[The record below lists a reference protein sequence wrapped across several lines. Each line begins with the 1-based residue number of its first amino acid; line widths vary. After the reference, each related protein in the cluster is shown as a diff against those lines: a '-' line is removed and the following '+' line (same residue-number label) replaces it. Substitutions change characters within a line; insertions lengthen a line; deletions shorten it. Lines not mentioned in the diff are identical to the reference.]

1 MASEFRLGWKP
12 LAAATLG
19 VACGASPIPFNVL
32 PIVIGP
38 INADLGWSFLQISAA
53 VTIYGIIGA
62 LLAPVI
68 GALVDK
74 HGVKP
79 VALTALGLF
88 GVSFAAMYAVPSN
101 LPAFYILWAVIG
113 IVGIGSTPVSWSR
126 AISMWFHANR
136 GLALGILLL
145 GTSLAALVVPQLSNY
160 VLEQAGWRSVFPVVA
175 LLPLVIALPLALVFF
190 REPEPHELPQQAVD
204 EGGAL
209 KGLTRNE
216 ALKSYRFYVLFAS
229 ICLVA
234 LAYGGAHIH
243 MVQIVILSGFDAS
256 FAATVISFVAIGIFL
271 GRIIVGVLF
280 DRFWAPGVAFPVL
293 CLPVISCLLLTSGT
307 NSEALILLAGFFL
320 GFAAGAESD
329 VVAFMA
335 ARFFGL
341 LEFGRIYGL
350 LYMPFGIFASISPLL
365 YGYVRDQT
373 GSYNLMLQVSMVLFA
388 VGGALLLT
396 LGRYPELR
404 AGKAATPPTP
414 AQPAAA

>member
-38 INADLGWSFLQISAA
+38 INADLGWSFLEISAA

-68 GALVDK
+68 GTLVDK

-88 GVSFAAMYAVPSN
+88 GLSFAAMYLVPRY
-101 LPAFYILWAVIG
+101 LPAFYILWALIG

-160 VLEQAGWRSVFPVVA
+160 VLQLAGWRSVFPVVA
-175 LLPLVIALPLALVFF
+175 LLPLLVALPIALLFF
-190 REPEPHELPQQAVD
+190 REPKPDEMPEQAMG
-204 EGGAL
+204 EGGLL
-209 KGLTRNE
+209 KGLTRSE

-234 LAYGGAHIH
+234 LAYGGVHIH
-243 MVQIVILSGFDAS
+243 MVQIVVLKGFNPT
-256 FAATVISFVAIGIFL
+256 FAATVISVVAIGIFL
-271 GRIIVGVLF
+271 GRIIVGVMF
-280 DRFWAPGVAFPVL
+280 DRFWAPGIAFPVL
-293 CLPVISCLLLTSGT
+293 CLPVISCMLLISGT
-307 NSEALILLAGFFL
+307 SSEALILMAGFFL

-335 ARFFGL
+335 ARYFGMV
-341 LEFGRIYGL
+341 EYGRIYGL
-350 LYMPFGIFASISPLL
+350 LYMPFGIFSSISPLL

-373 GSYNLMLQVSMVLFA
+373 GSYDLMLQVSMVLFA
-388 VGGALLLT
+388 IGGVILLT
-396 LGRYPELR
+396 LGRYPILPT
-404 AGKAATPPTP
+404 AQNAAP
-414 AQPAAA
+414 APA

>member
-12 LAAATLG
+12 LAAATIG
-19 VACGASPIPFNVL
+19 VACGSSPVPFNVL

-38 INADLGWSFLQISAA
+38 INADLGWSFLEISAA

-68 GALVDK
+68 GTLVDK

-88 GVSFAAMYAVPSN
+88 GLSFASMYFVPEY

-145 GTSLAALVVPQLSNY
+145 GTSLAAFVVPQLSNY
-160 VLEQAGWRSVFPVVA
+160 VLQQAGWRAVFPVVA
-175 LLPLVIALPLALVFF
+175 LLPLLVALPLALLFF
-190 REPEPHELPQQAVD
+190 REPKAHEMPEQAIA

-209 KGLTRNE
+209 KGYTRSQ
-216 ALKSYRFYVLFAS
+216 ALQSYRFYVLFAS

-243 MVQIVILSGFDAS
+243 MVQIVVLQGFSDA
-256 FAATVISFVAIGIFL
+256 FAASVISVVAAGIFA
-271 GRIIVGVLF
+271 GRIIVGALF
-280 DRFWAPGVAFPVL
+280 DRFWAPGIAFPVL
-293 CLPVISCLLLTSGT
+293 CLPVISCLLLISGSG
-307 NSEALILLAGFFL
+307 SEALVLLAGFFL

-335 ARFFGL
+335 ARYFGMA
-341 LEFGRIYGL
+341 EYGRIYGL

-365 YGYVRDQT
+365 YGFVRDQT
-373 GSYNLMLQVSMVLFA
+373 GSYDLMLQVSMVLFA
-388 VGGALLLT
+388 IGGGILLT
-396 LGRYPELR
+396 LGRYPEL
-404 AGKAATPPTP
+404 
-414 AQPAAA
+414 PAAKSAAVPA